1 MRPFPAQLPYTV
13 PVSTSIG
20 AAFCRELRR
29 CDVRKYIYT
38 GRNARMGRDSN
49 ERGTQSMLND
59 PCIRVESGK
68 DRRQSL
74 QPKRAMGTVRLLP
87 AWLLRIRS

>member
-13 PVSTSIG
+13 PVSASIG
-20 AAFCRELRR
+20 AAFCRKLLR

-49 ERGTQSMLND
+49 ERGIRSTLND

-68 DRRQSL
+68 
-74 QPKRAMGTVRLLP
+74 
-87 AWLLRIRS
+87 IRGNRCSPSVLWEQ